1 MGRREDL
8 RRKGI
13 REYEAVEIRP
23 DSGTLLG
30 KVLRVPGALLDEQ
43 QLERL
48 RSSAEDVPQD
58 WRELLDAYEA
68 LRQTQVEIGSP
79 QCKRLLYRYEPTLKQ
94 RGLLVLHYV
103 DPAAAEIV
111 ETRVIL
117 EPETGSRDL
126 SRSGIRLDNG
136 ILSQAVADFSRS
148 KERQ

>member
-23 DSGTLLG
+23 ESGTLLG

-43 QLERL
+43 TLERL
-48 RSSAEDVPQD
+48 RSSAEDLPQD
-58 WRELLDAYEA
+58 VRDLLAAYEA
-68 LRQTQVEIGSP
+68 LRETRVEIGSP
-79 QCKRLLYRYEPTLKQ
+79 QCKRLLYRYQPALKQ

-103 DPAAAEIV
+103 DPTTAEIA

-136 ILSQAVADFSRS
+136 ILRQAVTDFNRS
-148 KERQ
+148 KER